1 VLKGAVARRYAEAV
15 MEIAQEQGTVERW
28 LADVRLIGEAFGNR
42 QLAFVLREPKIPLNR
57 KQLIVRDL
65 LADKVQP
72 DALSLALV
80 LVQDG
85 LSDVGPRLAQEFER
99 LYDEYRGQAKA
110 QVTSALPLDA
120 VERSEI
126 AQALQHVTG
135 KRIILEERVDPSILG
150 GVVARVG
157 DTLIDGSVRRRLA
170 LLREQIVK
178 GGGAF
183 GGPSDGRPAPGG
195 GPADGGPAGGPAGG
209 SGGFVVRPATPPAA
223 DGGTGNGSG
232 PASGGGPDGIHNG
245 SAGPASF
252 AERTARA
259 PSVAARP
266 SGGPSGRSGQAGRRG
281 KQRGRR

>member
-1 VLKGAVARRYAEAV
+1 
-15 MEIAQEQGTVERW
+15 
-28 LADVRLIGEAFGNR
+28 
-42 QLAFVLREPKIPLNR
+42 
-57 KQLIVRDL
+57 VRDL
-65 LADKVQP
+65 LANKVQH
-72 DALSLALV
+72 DALNLALV

-99 LYDEYRGQAKA
+99 LYDGYRGQAKA
-110 QVTSALPLDA
+110 QVTSALPLDD
-120 VERSEI
+120 VERSEV

-150 GVVARVG
+150 GVMARVG

-170 LLREQIVK
+170 LLREQIIK

-195 GPADGGPAGGPAGG
+195 GPADGGPTSGPAAG
-209 SGGFVVRPATPPAA
+209 SGGFVLRPAAPPTPEAA
-223 DGGTGNGSG
+223 AGGGTGNGSG
-232 PASGGGPDGIHNG
+232 PASGGRPDGTHNG